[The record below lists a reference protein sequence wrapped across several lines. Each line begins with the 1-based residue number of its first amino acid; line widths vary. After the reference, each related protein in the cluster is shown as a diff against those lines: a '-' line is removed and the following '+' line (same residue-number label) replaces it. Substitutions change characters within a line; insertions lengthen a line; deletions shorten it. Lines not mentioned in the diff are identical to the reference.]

1 MNYRHVYHA
10 GNFADVL
17 KHIVLSRIII
27 HLQRKD
33 KAFRVIDT
41 HAGVGRYDLASDKA
55 QKTGEWQHGIGRLLK
70 EGLPEVLTTMLKP
83 YIDLMEVNEQGK
95 LLSFYPGSPLV
106 ARKLLRKQDR
116 LSLTELHPKDA
127 EQLQTLFAGDY
138 QVRVNELDGWLAL
151 GAHVPPKEKRG
162 VVLIDPPF
170 EKLDEFEKLEQG
182 LANAHKRWAGGTYC
196 LWYPVKNQRTTNDF
210 ADNITA
216 LNIAKT
222 LRVELYIR
230 KPDQVDGLN
239 GCGLII
245 VNPPFTLFDE
255 LKHLLPW
262 LAKLLRQGEG
272 SGYKIEWLNGE

>member
-41 HAGVGRYDLASDKA
+41 HAGVGRYDLAGEEA
-55 QKTGEWQHGIGRLLK
+55 QKTGEWRHGIGRLLK
-70 EGLPEVLTTMLKP
+70 EDLPEILVKMLKP
-83 YIDLMEVNEQGK
+83 YLDLMEVNEQGK
-95 LLSFYPGSPLV
+95 LLSFYPGSPLIT
-106 ARKLLRKQDR
+106 RKLLRKQDR
-116 LSLTELHPKDA
+116 LSVTELHPKDA
-127 EQLQTLFAGDY
+127 EQLRQLFAGDY

-162 VVLIDPPF
+162 VVLVDPPF

-182 LANAHKRWAGGTYC
+182 LATAHKRWAGGTYC
-196 LWYPVKNQRTTNDF
+196 LWYPVKNQRITNDF

-230 KPDQVDGLN
+230 KPDLEDGLN

-262 LAKLLRQGEG
+262 LAKLLQQGEG